1 MLFRSE
7 ISVLKVVNEMSSGE
21 QLNSTEEEDEGQ
33 NNNSFEFDD
42 EKHRRP
48 FKVVDVTRE
57 QRIGLTASSL
67 FELVERARVKFDIGL
82 TVPIRVV
89 LEVDGTEI
97 DDNDYFTTL
106 EPDTPLMILCG
117 EDEKWTPY
125 RSILT

>member
-1 MLFRSE
+1 
-7 ISVLKVVNEMSSGE
+7 MSSGE
-21 QLNSTEEEDEGQ
+21 QLNSPEEEEPSSSYD
-33 NNNSFEFDD
+33 FED
-42 EKHRRP
+42 EKNRRP

-57 QRIGLTASSL
+57 LRIGLTASSL
-67 FELVERARVKFDIGL
+67 FELVERSRVKFHIGL

-97 DDNDYFTTL
+97 DDNDYFITL